1 MAALTFLAVAGLAL
15 IALLF
20 VANATLEP
28 SSPPIVTSQRSGLP
42 EARRPDATQT
52 LSAAPIRA
60 PDMTSEAVLAA
71 QPKSAPDAVAKI
83 PPAARATQAEA
94 PPRNKRVVRS
104 RGYKQPASFGKFSTK
119 GY

>member
-1 MAALTFLAVAGLAL
+1 MPALTFLAVVGLAL
-15 IALLF
+15 IASLF
-20 VANATLEP
+20 LANATLEP
-28 SSPPIVTSQRSGLP
+28 GSPPIVSSQRSGLP
-42 EARRPDATQT
+42 EARRFDAAAQT
-52 LSAAPIRA
+52 LS
-60 PDMTSEAVLAA
+60 AA

-104 RGYKQPASFGKFSTK
+104 RGYKQPSSFAKFSIK

>member
-1 MAALTFLAVAGLAL
+1 MPALTFLAVVGLAL
-15 IALLF
+15 IASLF
-20 VANATLEP
+20 LANATLEP
-28 SSPPIVTSQRSGLP
+28 GSPPMVSSQRSGLP
-42 EARRPDATQT
+42 EARRFDAAQT
-52 LSAAPIRA
+52 LS
-60 PDMTSEAVLAA
+60 AA

-104 RGYKQPASFGKFSTK
+104 RGYKQPSSFAKFSIK

>member
-1 MAALTFLAVAGLAL
+1 MPALTFLAVVGLAL
-15 IALLF
+15 IASLF
-20 VANATLEP
+20 LANATLEHP
-28 SSPPIVTSQRSGLP
+28 GLRPIVNSQRSGLP
-42 EARRPDATQT
+42 DARRFEAAQT
-52 LSAAPIRA
+52 LS
-60 PDMTSEAVLAA
+60 AA

-104 RGYKQPASFGKFSTK
+104 RGYKQPSSFAKFSIK